1 MILKTRMDYTC
12 PLELTHDIIR
22 GKWKP
27 IILWQLGKGETSL
40 SNLQNSIVGIGQK
53 MLLQHLDELMAFGM
67 VQKKKY
73 EGYPLRAEYSLTEK
87 GSRMLNV
94 VAAMQEIGIELMKE
108 DGKEDFLR
116 EKGLI

>member
-1 MILKTRMDYTC
+1 MKTRTDYTC

-27 IILWQLGKGETSL
+27 IILWQLGKGKTSL
-40 SNLQNSIVGIGQK
+40 SNLQNSITGIGQK
-53 MLLQHLDELMAFGM
+53 MLLQHLDELKTFGM
-67 VQKKKY
+67 VQKKQY
-73 EGYPLRAEYSLTEK
+73 EGYPLRVEYSLTEK
-87 GSRMLNV
+87 GTRMLNV
-94 VAAMQEIGIELMKE
+94 IAAMQEIGIELMKE